1 MPSRTKKK
9 VKTVD
14 YRQKPREESF
24 KDMTDSVNCGRETRR
39 TKDSAMDLA
48 RRSLLASRR
57 SNGHDDMMRRKN
69 TWG

>member
-1 MPSRTKKK
+1 MPSRTKKKK

-24 KDMTDSVNCGRETRR
+24 KEDMTDSVNCGRETRRR

-48 RRSLLASRR
+48 RRSLLASR
-57 SNGHDDMMRRKN
+57 
-69 TWG
+69 